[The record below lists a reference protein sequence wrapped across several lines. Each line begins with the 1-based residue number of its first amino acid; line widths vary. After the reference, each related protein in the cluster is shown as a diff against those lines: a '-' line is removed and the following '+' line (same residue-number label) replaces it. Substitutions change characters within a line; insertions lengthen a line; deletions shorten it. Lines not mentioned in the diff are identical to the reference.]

1 MTVVSQQTGVFFVGG
16 MVYHDIKF
24 PGRLNQ
30 QMYHYD
36 PITNVWTLLYWQ
48 LPPMKFEEYVGRE
61 GSYYYYEP
69 YLIYLARH
77 EQFWIADLSILS
89 HFHLK
94 LSHSQRAIIDTDVT
108 MPTLAHVAA
117 DIAPPSSSSSG
128 SSISPL
134 PSSSPSILQSSS
146 FVPKY
151 NETIMTNA
159 RTDGINVTIAW
170 TRLNID
176 CIIDSPAYRNTI
188 YYKGRHQ
195 LGDCLICD
203 VIP

>member
-1 MTVVSQQTGVFFVGG
+1 
-16 MVYHDIKF
+16 MVYHNDNS

-48 LPPMKFEEYVGRE
+48 LPHVKFEEYICHE

-69 YLIYLARH
+69 YLIYLARY

-117 DIAPPSSSSSG
+117 DIAPSSSSSG

-146 FVPKY
+146 SFVPKY

-159 RTDGINVTIAW
+159 RTDGINLTIAW

-188 YYKGRHQ
+188 RYRGHHPV
-195 LGDCLICD
+195 GDCLTCD